1 MKSYRYILGLIVRRL
16 VWCSWAKYRS
26 YSGCITSVRWW
37 RSASPQCTA
46 GYMWFCPSS
55 RDLNSAL
62 CLPAGF
68 VSSSHLSQA
77 PCFLSVS
84 FFDVLL
90 SDAKCIAYLKFLQS
104 SCYAHCPALGGGLG
118 ASVSLMSVW
127 RRLTSVTYIRL
138 DGAYWL
144 IGPGSAGLAQ
154 GCRCALPLQ
163 AWAGAYCGGLP
174 HSLLRSIYAL
184 NPTTDNCL

>member
-1 MKSYRYILGLIVRRL
+1 
-16 VWCSWAKYRS
+16 
-26 YSGCITSVRWW
+26 
-37 RSASPQCTA
+37 
-46 GYMWFCPSS
+46 MWFCPSS

-118 ASVSLMSVW
+118 ASVCLMSVTTSDVCHVHPAGW
-127 RRLTSVTYIRL
+127 RVLADRARLGR
-138 DGAYWL
+138 
-144 IGPGSAGLAQ
+144 PGSRLPLRASVAGLGGGILWRPPAQ
-154 GCRCALPLQ
+154 LVTFNICVKSNDRQL
-163 AWAGAYCGGLP
+163 
-174 HSLLRSIYAL
+174 SVI
-184 NPTTDNCL
+184 